1 MNDSSV
7 AIVRR
12 RTIQTLSTAQVFSGI
27 GVAGAVPAGALLVLE
42 VSGSESLSGLAQT
55 FSVLG
60 AALMAIPLA
69 SLTARGGRR
78 LALSTGYVV
87 GAMGATSAVLGG
99 SFRILPLLLLG
110 TMMVGAA
117 SAAGYQTRFAA
128 VDLSS
133 DEHRARDLSM
143 VVWAGTV
150 GAVAGPNL
158 LDFSGSIATSLGMR
172 ELVGPY
178 LFAGA
183 MLLVG
188 AVVIWSR
195 LRPDPY
201 LYSRREANDPVKRE
215 RGTTKRAFATIR
227 ASRPATIALAAIVVG
242 HIAMVSIMVMTPV
255 HMRHV
260 DVSLKVIGLVI
271 SVHIL
276 GMYALSPVM
285 GWLSDRYGRYAV
297 IRLGVVLLLLSALV
311 AGTAAADD
319 AISLGIG
326 LFLLG
331 LGWSAT
337 IVAGSTLLAES
348 LVASDRPA
356 AQGASDLMMNGAGAL
371 GGVVAGIIIAVA
383 SYGVLCAVAA
393 IPILLL
399 GVATVSRAK

>member
-1 MNDSSV
+1 
-7 AIVRR
+7 
-12 RTIQTLSTAQVFSGI
+12 SGI

-285 GWLSDRYGRYAV
+285 GWLSDRYGRYSV

-348 LVASDRPA
+348 LEASDRPA

-399 GVATVSRAK
+399 GVATVRRAK